1 MDPAAAAA
9 AGIVKEE
16 LLEQR
21 SLQDGVAGGGGG
33 AGREAPRPMEE
44 LHEVGPPPFLTKT
57 FDLVEDPATD
67 AVVSWSRA
75 GNSFVVW
82 DPHVFA
88 DALLPRLFKH
98 SNFTSFVRQLNT
110 YERYYTVGTLRHD
123 ILHRGLNYSFGST
136 GMARGSLPFGSN
148 SSRQVAWGMG
158 AVATHKEARGGLRG
172 NAEAHFGTPSEV
184 DWAAVFKTSYPC

>member
-1 MDPAAAAA
+1 MDPSAAAA

-16 LLEQR
+16 LLEQQ

-33 AGREAPRPMEE
+33 GGREAPRPMEE

-98 SNFTSFVRQLNT
+98 AHQL
-110 YERYYTVGTLRHD
+110 
-123 ILHRGLNYSFGST
+123 
-136 GMARGSLPFGSN
+136 ARVLD
-148 SSRQVAWGMG
+148 VY
-158 AVATHKEARGGLRG
+158 
-172 NAEAHFGTPSEV
+172 EAHLAENRYLASVPKGRSSILFC
-184 DWAAVFKTSYPC
+184 F

>member
-1 MDPAAAAA
+1 MEPSAAA

-16 LLEQR
+16 LLEQQP
-21 SLQDGVAGGGGG
+21 LQDGVRGGGGD
-33 AGREAPRPMEE
+33 APRPMEG

-98 SNFTSFVRQLNT
+98 SNFSSFVRQLNT
-110 YERYYTVGTLRHD
+110 YVSPQSPKPPFFPHY
-123 ILHRGLNYSFGST
+123 
-136 GMARGSLPFGSN
+136 GM
-148 SSRQVAWGMG
+148 VASCSCPRP
-158 AVATHKEARGGLRG
+158 A
-172 NAEAHFGTPSEV
+172 NADV
-184 DWAAVFKTSYPC
+184 LVW

>member
-1 MDPAAAAA
+1 MDPSAAAA

-16 LLEQR
+16 LLEQQ

-33 AGREAPRPMEE
+33 AGREAPRPMEG

-98 SNFTSFVRQLNT
+98 SNFSSFVRQLNT
-110 YERYYTVGTLRHD
+110 YVSPQSRNTPL
-123 ILHRGLNYSFGST
+123 SP
-136 GMARGSLPFGSN
+136 PFGN
-148 SSRQVAWGMG
+148 VLA
-158 AVATHKEARGGLRG
+158 AGLLML
-172 NAEAHFGTPSEV
+172 A
-184 DWAAVFKTSYPC
+184 